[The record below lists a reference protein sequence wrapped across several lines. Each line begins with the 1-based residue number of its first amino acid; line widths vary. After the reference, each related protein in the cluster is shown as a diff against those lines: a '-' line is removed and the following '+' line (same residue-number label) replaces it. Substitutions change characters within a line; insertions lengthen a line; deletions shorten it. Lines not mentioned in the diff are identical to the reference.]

1 MIQRVTKVLIVFV
14 WNLAFLT
21 TRLKKAIIVEI
32 KWSARLDGVGNLIC
46 YKIQTTRKL
55 AILDSRIE

>member
-1 MIQRVTKVLIVFV
+1 MLIVFV
-14 WNLAFLT
+14 LNLAFLT

-55 AILDSRIE
+55 DILDSRIE

>member
-1 MIQRVTKVLIVFV
+1 MLIVFV

-21 TRLKKAIIVEI
+21 TRLKKVITVEI

-46 YKIQTTRKL
+46 YKIQTIRKL